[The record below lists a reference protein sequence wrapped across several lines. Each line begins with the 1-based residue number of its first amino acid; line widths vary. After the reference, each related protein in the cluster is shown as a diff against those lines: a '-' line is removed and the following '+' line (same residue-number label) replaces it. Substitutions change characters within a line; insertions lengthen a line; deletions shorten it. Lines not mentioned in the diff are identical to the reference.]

1 MKICILTPRF
11 PFPENGGD
19 VLRINNIARYL
30 KSRGHNL
37 VLVSYCTQNDID
49 NRNNIPESLY
59 DAIYYVKRSKFVS
72 LGMSLWA
79 LLFNKPIQV
88 GYYFSFDYLLK
99 FKNIVKNEDPDL
111 YISHL
116 LRMVPYL
123 NICHLQDKS
132 IIEMTDA
139 LSKTYGMSG
148 EIRGFSLKKIIYAVE
163 KKRIFAYE
171 RKTMARY
178 KKCVLVSRE
187 DKDYLESYGSF
198 LKTE

>member
-30 KSRGHNL
+30 KSRGHTL
-37 VLVSYCTQNDID
+37 ILVSYCTQMDICSL
-49 NRNNIPESLY
+49 NNIPEALY
-59 DAIYYVKRSKFVS
+59 DTIYYVKRSKFVA

-79 LLFNKPIQV
+79 LLFNKPIQI
-88 GYYFSFDYLLK
+88 GYYFSFAYLIEFRK
-99 FKNIVKNEDPDL
+99 VIKKESPDL

-123 NICHLQDKS
+123 NLCHLQDKS
-132 IIEMTDA
+132 IVEMTDA
-139 LSKTYGMSG
+139 LSRTYGLSG
-148 EIRGFSLKKIIYAVE
+148 EIRGFSLKKAIYKLE

-171 RKTMARY
+171 CRTMTRY
-178 KKCVLVSRE
+178 KKCVLVSRT
-187 DKDYLESYGSF
+187 DKDYFESYGSF